1 MTDNEIGELDFTA
14 PVEAKTEPAKR
25 VRAVRKAAQ
34 RAVTAVV
41 EEKKEVAPIEQAAT
55 PQSEMVVFL
64 ERAVKDPSI
73 DVSKLKALIEI
84 QVDIEDRRKE
94 AEFQTAMV
102 AVSNAIPQVGKNGRV
117 ELKDKEKKPI
127 GSYSF
132 ARWPD
137 MDRVLRPLMAE
148 HGLRL
153 SFTTQQREGGGGI
166 VIATATHNN
175 GKSTSAEVPLPLDAG
190 PGRNNLQA
198 MGSTISY
205 GKRYGAEMLFNIVRV
220 DAPEEDDGMSFGED
234 SISHEQLAELLSM
247 MPDAG
252 TTEENFADY
261 LQIPDLGSLH
271 HSMFNGA
278 RSMLAK
284 RADSRRRRA
293 LQS

>member
-1 MTDNEIGELDFTA
+1 MTDNEIGELDFTT
-14 PVEAKTEPAKR
+14 PVEVKTEPAKR

-34 RAVTAVV
+34 QAVTAVV
-41 EEKKEVAPIEQAAT
+41 EEKREVAPIEQVAT
-55 PQSEMVVFL
+55 PQSEMVAFL

-102 AVSNAIPQVGKNGRV
+102 AISNAIPQVGKNGRV
-117 ELKDKEKKPI
+117 DLKDK
-127 GSYSF
+127 GSYAF

-148 HGLRL
+148 HGIRL
-153 SFTTQQREGGGGI
+153 SFTTQQREGGGAV

-175 GKSTSAEVPLPLDAG
+175 GKSTSAEIPLPLDTG

-220 DAPEEDDGMSFGED
+220 DAPEEDDGMSFGAD
-234 SISHEQLAELLSM
+234 TISHEQFAELLSM

-284 RADSRRRRA
+284 RADSRRRKA

>member
-1 MTDNEIGELDFTA
+1 MTDNEIGELDFTT
-14 PVEAKTEPAKR
+14 PVEVKTEPAKR

-41 EEKKEVAPIEQAAT
+41 EEKKEVAPIEQVAT
-55 PQSEMVVFL
+55 PQSEMVAFL

-102 AVSNAIPQVGKNGRV
+102 AISNAIPQVGKNGRV
-117 ELKDKEKKPI
+117 DLKDK

-148 HGLRL
+148 HGIRL
-153 SFTTQQREGGGGI
+153 SFTTHQREGGGGI

-220 DAPEEDDGMSFGED
+220 DAPEEDDGMSFGAD
-234 SISHEQLAELLSM
+234 AISHEQFSELLSM

-284 RADSRRRRA
+284 RADSRRRKA

>member
-1 MTDNEIGELDFTA
+1 MTDNEIGELDFTT
-14 PVEAKTEPAKR
+14 PVEVKTEPAKR

-34 RAVTAVV
+34 QAVTAVV
-41 EEKKEVAPIEQAAT
+41 EEKREVAPIEQVAT
-55 PQSEMVVFL
+55 PQSEMVAFL

-102 AVSNAIPQVGKNGRV
+102 AISNAIPQVGKNGRV
-117 ELKDKEKKPI
+117 DLKDK
-127 GSYSF
+127 GSYAF

-148 HGLRL
+148 HGIRL
-153 SFTTQQREGGGGI
+153 SFTTQQRDGGGAV

-175 GKSTSAEVPLPLDAG
+175 GKSTSAEVHLPLDTG

-198 MGSTISY
+198 TGSTISY

-220 DAPEEDDGMSFGED
+220 DAPEEDDGMSFGAD
-234 SISHEQLAELLSM
+234 TISHEQFAELLSM

-284 RADSRRRRA
+284 RADSRRRKA

>member
-1 MTDNEIGELDFTA
+1 MIDNEIGELDFTA
-14 PVEAKTEPAKR
+14 PVKAKAEPAKR
-25 VRAVRKAAQ
+25 VKAVRKAAKK
-34 RAVTAVV
+34 AVAAVV
-41 EEKKEVAPIEQAAT
+41 EEQKAVAPVEQRAT
-55 PQSEMVVFL
+55 PQSEMVAFL

-102 AVSNAIPQVGKNGRV
+102 AISNAIPQVGKNGRV
-117 ELKDKEKKPI
+117 EMKDK

-137 MDRVLRPLMAE
+137 MDRALRPLMAE
-148 HGLRL
+148 HGIRL

-175 GKSTSAEVPLPLDAG
+175 GKSTSAEVPLPLDSG

-220 DAPEEDDGMSFGED
+220 DADDDDDGMSFGAET
-234 SISHEQLAELLSM
+234 ISHDQFSELMDRLQA
-247 MPDAG
+247 AG
-252 TTEENFADY
+252 TTEEAFSNA
-261 LQIPDLGSLH
+261 LMIPDLGSMH
-271 HSMFNGA
+271 PSMFNYA
-278 RSMLAK
+278 MSLLVK
-284 RADSRRRRA
+284 RAEKRLQAERR
-293 LQS
+293 S

>member
-55 PQSEMVVFL
+55 PQSEMVTFL

-102 AVSNAIPQVGKNGRV
+102 AISNSIPQVGKNGRV
-117 ELKDKEKKPI
+117 DLKDK
-127 GSYSF
+127 GSYAF

-137 MDRVLRPLMAE
+137 MDRALRPLMAE
-148 HGLRL
+148 HGIRL
-153 SFTTQQREGGGGI
+153 SFTTQQREGGGAV

-175 GKSTSAEVPLPLDAG
+175 GKSTSAEVPLPLDTG

-220 DAPEEDDGMSFGED
+220 DAPEEDDGMSFSAD
-234 SISHEQLAELLSM
+234 TISHEQFAELLSM